1 MGVAGVLLSWLWNF
15 LSPAEHDAGFSARTL
30 LSFASPD
37 QWMKLIDL
45 MGSDE
50 YLIFSTDYP
59 HFDFDDPNA
68 SIPRLLPEVL
78 REKIFWKNGAAFYGL
93 LLSIVSS
100 FEQPRR
106 GE

>member
-1 MGVAGVLLSWLWNF
+1 LEIKRLRERLR
-15 LSPAEHDAGFSARTL
+15 FSTQPTEDL
-30 LSFASPD
+30 SPD

-78 REKIFWKNGAAFYGL
+78 REKIFWKNGAAFYGF
-93 LLSIVSS
+93 SAPV
-100 FEQPRR
+100 Q
-106 GE
+106 